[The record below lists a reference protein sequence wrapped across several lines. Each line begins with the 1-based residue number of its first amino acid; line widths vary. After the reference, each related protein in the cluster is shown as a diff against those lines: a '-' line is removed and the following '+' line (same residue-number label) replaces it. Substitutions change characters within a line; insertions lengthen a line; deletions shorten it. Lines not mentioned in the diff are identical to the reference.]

1 MNYRLLRRLVVVL
14 LLVWIAVDLTALDT
28 CALDIHFGPA
38 VPPASAHA
46 LQIPGT
52 PAHPPAVLHPDH
64 CFGHGLSI
72 GPGLPIWLSNPLS
85 AAANLP
91 DATPGRL
98 HWAAMALDHPPRT
111 LA

>member
-1 MNYRLLRRLVVVL
+1 VNYRLLRRLVVVL

-52 PAHPPAVLHPDH
+52 PAHPHAVLHPDH